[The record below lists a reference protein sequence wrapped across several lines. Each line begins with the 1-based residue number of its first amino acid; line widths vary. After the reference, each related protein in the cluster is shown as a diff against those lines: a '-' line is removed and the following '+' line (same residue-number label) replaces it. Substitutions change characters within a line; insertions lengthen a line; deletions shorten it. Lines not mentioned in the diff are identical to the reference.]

1 MKVLYDVT
9 SLLTKS
15 LTTDG
20 IYTKHLFRVLRG
32 IGVDVE
38 PVYKVP
44 RGVKENYIEQHLNH
58 SSKKFFGLFSSKG
71 TILHGPSG
79 SLLSESDKFKKV
91 LSINDLSMFRDG
103 FRAPHV
109 AEQLQTH
116 LKQQVQGDVGA
127 IIVPSYE
134 VHNEF
139 LVRFPKMV
147 NKVHV
152 VEPGS
157 DHILESSS
165 TYDKRF
171 IENPYFLFVGT
182 IDKRSNL
189 VGVLKA
195 FNAFCALQKNV
206 QLVVVGNNGFGSEAI
221 HKLMDTSSIRER
233 ISVLGYKEGA
243 QVKKL
248 YSDAIATVIPS
259 YYEGFSFP
267 LVESMKM
274 GCPVITSGLGTMKE
288 VGGEAV
294 HLVNPK
300 DPEQIMAAMERL
312 YVDKVYRE
320 KLINAGREATS
331 SVSWLGCAKG
341 IAKIYGSL

>member
-9 SLLTKS
+9 SLLTKN
-15 LTTDG
+15 LTADG
-20 IYTKHLFRVLRG
+20 IYTKNLFRVLRG

-44 RGVKENYIEQHLNH
+44 RGIKENFVEQHLSH
-58 SSKKFFGLFSSKG
+58 SAKKFVSFFSPKG
-71 TILHGPSG
+71 AILHGPSG

-91 LSINDLSMFRDG
+91 LSINDLSMYREG
-103 FRAPHV
+103 FHPPHL
-109 AEQLQTH
+109 ADQLQKH
-116 LKQQVQGDVGA
+116 LKQQVQGEVGA

-157 DHILESSS
+157 DHVLESSS
-165 TYDKRF
+165 TYDKRL
-171 IENPYFLFVGT
+171 IDDPYFLFVGT
-182 IDKRSNL
+182 VDKKSNL
-189 VGVLKA
+189 SGVLKA
-195 FNAFCALQKNV
+195 FNGFCSLQKNIK
-206 QLVVVGNNGFGSEAI
+206 LAVVGDNGFGSEVI
-221 HKLMDTSSIRER
+221 HKMVKSSGIKDRVR
-233 ISVLGYKEGA
+233 MLGYMQGA
-243 QVKKL
+243 QLKKL

-259 YYEGFSFP
+259 YYEGFSYP

-274 GCPVITSGLGTMKE
+274 GCPVITSALGSMKE
-288 VGGEAV
+288 IGGDAA

-300 DPEQIMAAMERL
+300 DPEQIMAAMERIFADRL
-312 YVDKVYRE
+312 YRE
-320 KLINAGREATS
+320 KLVESGREVTS
-331 SVSWLGCAKG
+331 SMSWLATAKAT
-341 IAKIYGSL
+341 AKVYSLL

>member
-9 SLLTKS
+9 SLLTKK

-20 IYTKHLFRVLRG
+20 VYTKNLFRVLRG
-32 IGVDVE
+32 IGVDVD

-44 RGVKENYIEQHLNH
+44 RGVKENLIEQHLNH
-58 SSKKFFGLFSSKG
+58 SAKKFIGLFASKG
-71 TILHGPSG
+71 SILHGPSG

-91 LSINDLSMFRDG
+91 LSINDLSMYRDG
-103 FRAPHV
+103 FHPPHL
-109 AEQLQTH
+109 ASQLQDH
-116 LKQQVQGDVGA
+116 MKQQIQGEVGA

-152 VEPGS
+152 IEPGS

-165 TYDKRF
+165 TYDKRL
-171 IENPYFLFVGT
+171 IEDPYFLFVGNV
-182 IDKRSNL
+182 DKKSNL
-189 VGVLKA
+189 TGVLKA
-195 FNAFCALQKNV
+195 FNAFCALQKNIK
-206 QLVVVGNNGFGSEAI
+206 LAVVGDDGYGSEAI
-221 HKLMDTSSIRER
+221 HKMLSSSGIKDRVR
-233 ISVLGYKEGA
+233 MLGYMQGA
-243 QVKKL
+243 QLKKL
-248 YSDAIATVIPS
+248 YTDAIATVIPS

-274 GCPVITSGLGTMKE
+274 GCPVITSALGTMKE
-288 VGGEAV
+288 IGGEAV

-312 YVDKVYRE
+312 YADKVYRE
-320 KLINAGREATS
+320 NLIGAGREAMASTT
-331 SVSWLGCAKG
+331 WLSCAKAVG
-341 IAKIYGSL
+341 RIYSSL